1 MFETLSHQHNHNTPA
16 VTASAACCTHDHHN
30 TDTLAHLPTSRSE
43 FATMSSVKATEPS
56 LEPPPRP
63 PSSPGEEDEDEEE
76 VLFQPRG
83 KQQKRPSSSPSLPQ
97 DEGPVVSRAREEEPR
112 RRATSTASN
121 TSDHSHGVLLTSPS
135 ARTPI
140 LDDNRPQVAAPPS
153 SELIVPVPAA
163 QNLALSA
170 PTAVQEEAARE
181 RMS

>member
-16 VTASAACCTHDHHN
+16 ATASAACSTHDHHN
-30 TDTLAHLPTSRSE
+30 TDTLAHLPTSRGE

-63 PSSPGEEDEDEEE
+63 PSSPGGEDDDEEEE

-83 KQQKRPSSSPSLPQ
+83 KQQKRPSSSPSLPR

-121 TSDHSHGVLLTSPS
+121 TSNHSHGILQPGRQSWMITDHKSRLPLRASWSSPFQLLRILPS
-135 ARTPI
+135 R
-140 LDDNRPQVAAPPS
+140 LLPQS
-153 SELIVPVPAA
+153 RRKLRG
-163 QNLALSA
+163 
-170 PTAVQEEAARE
+170 RE
-181 RMS
+181 WS